1 MKIFVLY
8 VHNISFIFIIII
20 YYYIHVHLCFAQ
32 GMIYLLTLLIPCCL
46 NKTDLCEKSQDEP
59 AVHNIT
65 VLNDAVRARCLL
77 YWLKEKL
84 TKYFEAAKARK
95 ASWASIQLS
104 ALLNQTRPE
113 TMNKPGHMLTVRLA
127 PGRSG
132 SSSSFLSW
140 TA

>member
-1 MKIFVLY
+1 
-8 VHNISFIFIIII
+8 
-20 YYYIHVHLCFAQ
+20 
-32 GMIYLLTLLIPCCL
+32 MIYLLTLLIPSCL
-46 NKTDLCEKSQDEP
+46 NKTDRCEISQDEP
-59 AVHNIT
+59 ALYNTT
-65 VLNDAVRARCLL
+65 VLNDAVHVRTDCLL
-77 YWLKEKL
+77 YWLKKKL
-84 TKYFEAAKARK
+84 TKYFEAAKARI